1 MRRHATYLCSGL
13 SSVPPRV
20 LDSTNRRVPEMR
32 MMLKVNMAT
41 QAANELARQG
51 KLGSTIQSI
60 LADLKPEAAYFTD
73 DDGERTG
80 LIFFDL
86 ADSSAIPAVAEPW
99 FLALNA
105 RLTFRPVM
113 NSEDLG
119 RALPGIEAAVKKY
132 AART

>member
-1 MRRHATYLCSGL
+1 
-13 SSVPPRV
+13 
-20 LDSTNRRVPEMR
+20 MR

-41 QAANELARQG
+41 EAANELARQG

-105 RLTFRPVM
+105 RLTFRPAM

-119 RALPGIEAAVKKY
+119 RALPGIETAVKKY
-132 AART
+132 GART

>member
-1 MRRHATYLCSGL
+1 
-13 SSVPPRV
+13 
-20 LDSTNRRVPEMR
+20 MR

-41 QAANELARQG
+41 PAANELARHG

-80 LIFFDL
+80 YIFFNL
-86 ADSSAIPAVAEPW
+86 EDSSAIPGAAEPW

-105 RLTFRPVM
+105 RVTFRPAM

-119 RALPGIEAAVKKY
+119 KALAGIEAA
-132 AART
+132 

>member
-1 MRRHATYLCSGL
+1 
-13 SSVPPRV
+13 
-20 LDSTNRRVPEMR
+20 MR

-60 LADLKPEAAYFTD
+60 LADLKPEAAFFTD

-80 LIFFDL
+80 FIFFDL

-132 AART
+132 GARG

>member
-1 MRRHATYLCSGL
+1 
-13 SSVPPRV
+13 
-20 LDSTNRRVPEMR
+20 MR

-41 QAANELARQG
+41 EAANELARQG

-73 DDGERTG
+73 DNGERTPEDPDRDRVERTG
-80 LIFFDL
+80 FLFFDL

-113 NSEDLG
+113 NAEDLG

-132 AART
+132 AARA